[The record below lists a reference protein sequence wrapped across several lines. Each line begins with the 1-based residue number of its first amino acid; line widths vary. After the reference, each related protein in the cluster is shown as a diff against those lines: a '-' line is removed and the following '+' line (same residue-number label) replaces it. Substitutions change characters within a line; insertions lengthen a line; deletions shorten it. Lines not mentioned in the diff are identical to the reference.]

1 MEVNKLYFV
10 KDEYFENCEVDT
22 IPKNKESDSISEH
35 NRPCYCAFE
44 NEGVY
49 WMIPISSQVDKYKNI
64 YQKTVSKYGFC
75 DTISFVHIKG
85 NENVVLIQNMI
96 PVTQNHINNIYMYA
110 DTNNPIEINKNKQ
123 KEINA
128 KTRKVLRMARNGKQ
142 LTFTPILELEQKI
155 LTEQKDTN

>member
-1 MEVNKLYFV
+1 M
-10 KDEYFENCEVDT
+10 
-22 IPKNKESDSISEH
+22 
-35 NRPCYCAFE
+35 
-44 NEGVY
+44 
-49 WMIPISSQVDKYKNI
+49 DKYKNI

-85 NENVVLIQNMI
+85 NENVALIQNMI

-128 KTRKVLRMARNGKQ
+128 KARKVLRMARNGKQ